1 MYQEPPAWTDEP
13 AGTFI
18 TPPEK
23 VTAPA
28 STVQIS
34 FMLSLKSSASQPIL
48 IVCSPRSS
56 VASWNVL
63 APHPTAELSVHVGS
77 MYSGYTAWAS
87 MSAFRVTF
95 RTPLEYV
102 RDVIA
107 SGHICGTGEESHA
120 WKSHADHIVAPD
132 GSFRMIVLFATRT
145 SKLVVEKAT
154 ENVGDGGAVGIAIVS
169 LMASSRNS
177 YVAPGI
183 FAWWNVAPRRVT
195 DTVVGPSVS

>member
-1 MYQEPPAWTDEP
+1 
-13 AGTFI
+13 
-18 TPPEK
+18 
-23 VTAPA
+23 
-28 STVQIS
+28 
-34 FMLSLKSSASQPIL
+34 
-48 IVCSPRSS
+48 
-56 VASWNVL
+56 
-63 APHPTAELSVHVGS
+63 

-95 RTPLEYV
+95 RMPLEYV

-154 ENVGDGGAVGIAIVS
+154 EKVGDGGAVGIAIVS

-177 YVAPGI
+177 YTAPRI
-183 FAWWNVAPRRVT
+183 SACWNVALWRSTRSVACPSASSPR
-195 DTVVGPSVS
+195 PS